1 MANVVF
7 MPKAGQSMEEGKI
20 LKWFK
25 KVGDKIEKGDVLLEV
40 ETDKAALEVESMFAG
55 TLKEII
61 AQEGE
66 TLPVLAAI
74 GIIAKDGEAYNRD
87 ELIASAGGEA
97 APKKE
102 ETPKTAEAPKAAAP
116 VARSEVRAASVMAAP
131 ATSGR
136 IFASPAAR
144 RIAREKGIDLGAIK
158 GSGPGGRIKQTDV
171 VAQAG
176 SASAQPSFQPATPV
190 ITGEA
195 IPLSRM
201 RQAIARAL
209 QSSKVNAPHFYVT
222 VDIDMTAAMAHRS
235 RINATTAA
243 EGQSKVSV
251 NDMVIRACA
260 LGLESYPALNCHT
273 DGKSVT
279 YKDDINIGVAV
290 NLTDGLV
297 VPVLMNANR
306 KPLYDIARETKQLA
320 LNAQQGRLI
329 GMGQGTFTISN
340 MGMLGVKSFTAI
352 INPPEAGIL
361 AVGAVQDRVVAIKDA
376 IGIRKIMEVT
386 LSADHRVVDGA
397 LAAQFLGK
405 IKSLLENPESL
416 G

>member
-25 KVGDKIEKGDVLLEV
+25 AVGDKVEKGDVLLEV

-55 TLKEII
+55 ILKEII

-66 TLPVLAAI
+66 TLPVMAPI
-74 GIIAKDGEAYNRD
+74 GIIARDGETYNRA
-87 ELIASAGGEA
+87 ELIAAAGGEA
-97 APKKE
+97 AAAKE
-102 ETPKTAEAPKAAAP
+102 EAPQAAEPVKSKAASP
-116 VARSEVRAASVMAAP
+116 RP
-131 ATSGR
+131 ATAAVMPAPSKGGR

-144 RIAREKGIDLGAIK
+144 RLAREKGIDLAALK
-158 GSGPGGRIKQTDV
+158 GSGPAGRIKQTDV
-171 VAQAG
+171 LAY
-176 SASAQPSFQPATPV
+176 ASTAPAFQPMTPV
-190 ITGEA
+190 LTGEA

-222 VDIDMTAAMAHRS
+222 VDIDMTAAMVYRS
-235 RINATTAA
+235 LINNTTAA
-243 EGQSKVSV
+243 QGQSKVSV
-251 NDMVIRACA
+251 NVIVIRASA
-260 LGLESYPALNCHT
+260 LALETFPALNCHT

-279 YKDDINIGVAV
+279 YKSEINIGMAV

-297 VPVLMNANR
+297 VPVLLNANR
-306 KPLYDIARETKQLA
+306 KNLYDIAAETKQLV
-320 LNAQQGRLI
+320 LNAQQGRLV

-340 MGMLGVKSFTAI
+340 MGMLGIKNFTAI

-361 AVGAVQDRVVAIKDA
+361 AVGAVQDRVVAINDA
-376 IGIRKIMEVT
+376 IAIRKVMEVT
-386 LSADHRVVDGA
+386 ISADHRVVDGA

-405 IKSLLENPESL
+405 LKSLLENPDNL